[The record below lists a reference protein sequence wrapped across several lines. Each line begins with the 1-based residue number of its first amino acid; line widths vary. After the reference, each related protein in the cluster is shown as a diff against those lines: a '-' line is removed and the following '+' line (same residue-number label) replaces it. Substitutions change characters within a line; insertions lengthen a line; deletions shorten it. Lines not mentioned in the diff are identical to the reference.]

1 VDCYASGSTVVVL
14 YMADHGVYVANV
26 GDSRAILSRL
36 KGEPVVEKMS
46 IGDGS
51 DIKPVATLEAI
62 PLTVD

>member
-1 VDCYASGSTVVVL
+1 
-14 YMADHGVYVANV
+14 MADHGVYVANV

-36 KGEPVVEKMS
+36 KGEPVVEKVS